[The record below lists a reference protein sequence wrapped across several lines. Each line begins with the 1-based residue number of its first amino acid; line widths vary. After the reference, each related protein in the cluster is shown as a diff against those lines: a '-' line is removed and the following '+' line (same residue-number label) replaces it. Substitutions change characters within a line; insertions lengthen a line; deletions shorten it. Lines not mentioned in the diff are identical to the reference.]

1 MRPHSFIGHISPG
14 GVGRAPSTIRSPYA
28 QLTRFYV
35 AVQALLAIAVSVAA
49 AAQRDALS
57 LSRGALQLSSV
68 LALLPVT
75 APATSHGAPAVAAFA
90 AAIAMVVDAVLRT
103 LAALHQ
109 VVHAGAALRS
119 TPLYVA
125 LSAAE
130 AVIAAGTFA
139 VIAPSARHSLILRRA
154 FLMKSRFP
162 FRKTSTS
169 HVLRD
174 LSANATDLCLL
185 VLFLNATGCA
195 TARGAD
201 LIAAFGAPNAA
212 WPAMGHAT
220 ASIFFTCLVFEP
232 AKRIAYVLLQA
243 VPDEVASS
251 LATKLQSISKVDGV
265 LAVHNVHFWEE
276 TLGVCIGQLSL
287 TIAHGAKPSMVRR
300 AVTDI
305 LGDDVSQL
313 TIQVEEAAIGM
324 YSDVRRH
331 HGDEVMLLSPS
342 HTSPGIQPISPVR
355 APSFT

>member
-1 MRPHSFIGHISPG
+1 MRPNSLVGHISLG
-14 GVGRAPSTIRSPYA
+14 GAGHAPSTTRSPYA

-35 AVQALLAIAVSVAA
+35 TVQALLAIAVSVAA
-49 AAQRDALS
+49 AAQHDALS
-57 LSRGALQLSSV
+57 LSRGALQLASV
-68 LALLPVT
+68 LALLPVA

-90 AAIAMVVDAVLRT
+90 AAIAMLVDAVLRT

-109 VVHAGAALRS
+109 VVHAGAAVRS

-130 AVIAAGTFA
+130 AAIAAGTFA

-154 FLMKSRFP
+154 FVRKLLFP

-169 HVLRD
+169 HAVRD
-174 LSANATDLCLL
+174 LSARATDLCLL

-201 LIAAFGAPNAA
+201 LIAAFGSPNAA

-220 ASIFFTCLVFEP
+220 ASIFFMCLVFEP
-232 AKRIAYVLLQA
+232 TKRIAHVLLQA
-243 VPDEVASS
+243 VPDEVAPL
-251 LATKLQSISKVDGV
+251 LASRLQSISKVDGV

-276 TLGVCIGQLSL
+276 TLGVCVGQLSL
-287 TIAHGAKPSMVRR
+287 TVAPGVKPSVVRR
-300 AVTDI
+300 AVTAI

-324 YSDVRRH
+324 HSDRRH

-342 HTSPGIQPISPVR
+342 RSSQGIQPVSPVR
-355 APSFT
+355 TSSFT